1 MTFDKLS
8 FANITMTTVVRVIFT
23 EIVEE
28 EATSAGDLVLG
39 ITDHGINAAFQ
50 TFLSIFISRR
60 WDDDALFLDSLAR
73 IYYIRCTLGRD
84 VADYVLLGEISED
97 VIDLI
102 VGEIGT

>member
-23 EIVEE
+23 EIVEK

-50 TFLSIFISRR
+50 TFLSIFIS
-60 WDDDALFLDSLAR
+60 
-73 IYYIRCTLGRD
+73 
-84 VADYVLLGEISED
+84 
-97 VIDLI
+97 
-102 VGEIGT
+102 